1 VPVKRILLLILLAC
15 GAAAVAQPAR
25 PRDSVN
31 LEPWFVFFDRGS
43 AAIEPPAAAVLDN
56 FANTIAGQ
64 SWNCSIQ
71 IDGHTDRMGAED
83 YNFRLGLK
91 RAKAVIAY
99 LRRKH
104 VTVALEPRSDGETR
118 PLVETA
124 DGVPDAQN
132 RRVEWSACM

>member
-1 VPVKRILLLILLAC
+1 VKPILLLILLVCSVA
-15 GAAAVAQPAR
+15 GAAQPAR
-25 PRDSVN
+25 PRDKVN

-43 AAIEPPAAAVLDN
+43 ASIQRPAAAVLDN

-64 SWNCSIQ
+64 SWNCTIQ
-71 IDGHTDRMGAED
+71 FDGHTDKAGAED
-83 YNFRLGLK
+83 YNFRLGLR

-104 VTVALEPRSDGETR
+104 VTVALEPRSDGETQ

-132 RRVEWSACM
+132 RRVEWNARM